1 MRWVVVL
8 LILVNVALVIGVSQW
23 SSPGKLDVEGG
34 SGTLPRVSA
43 LKVDRPAQPSGR
55 VSEAE
60 VVPDEPAR
68 PDHPPESAVA
78 ENVEPAHQ
86 QPAGKAEPLSD
97 AVAEPA
103 EESAA
108 ICGRIEGFESE
119 EQTQGFIASHESLL
133 SRTAIVEQTNPR
145 PPYHWVIIPP
155 LESRSVALKRLA
167 EFQRAGVDS
176 YLVTKGEYSNAIS
189 LGLFESERLAQEL
202 NARFQS
208 RNVET
213 VLVNKDRNQISY
225 ALVFAVVA
233 QADLDR
239 VVHAAERYAGD
250 LKSVENASCEGVA
263 SPDKNP

>member
-1 MRWVVVL
+1 M